1 MFTRRV
7 YYRHGESSMEFF
19 CFQKP
24 FSSSLLSNT
33 DAATREIGYRY
44 TSLYLIWYR
53 ERVKNYIR
61 LVM

>member
-24 FSSSLLSNT
+24 FSYSLLSNT
-33 DAATREIGYRY
+33 DAATIREIGYRVP
-44 TSLYLIWYR
+44 
-53 ERVKNYIR
+53 RVLFGTEKE
-61 LVM
+61 